1 VSAAARPEGRWAAHE
16 QATMTR
22 VAVLAISLAFILG
35 FAFLTIGG
43 IEQFGFSVQGVLSV
57 IVLVILTVGI
67 VGALR
72 NPPRR

>member
-1 VSAAARPEGRWAAHE
+1 
-16 QATMTR
+16 MTR
-22 VAVLAISLAFILG
+22 VAVLAVSLAFILG
-35 FAFLTIGG
+35 FGFLTIGG
-43 IEQFGFSVQGVLSV
+43 IEQFGINVQSVLSV

>member
-1 VSAAARPEGRWAAHE
+1 
-16 QATMTR
+16 MTR

-43 IEQFGFSVQGVLSV
+43 IEQFGLSIPGVLSV
-57 IVLVILTVGI
+57 VVLLILTIGI

-72 NPPRR
+72 NPPR

>member
-1 VSAAARPEGRWAAHE
+1 
-16 QATMTR
+16 MTR
-22 VAVLAISLAFILG
+22 VAVLAVALAFILG

-43 IEQFGFSVQGVLSV
+43 IEQFGFSVQAVLSV
-57 IVLVILTVGI
+57 IVLAILTVGI

>member
-1 VSAAARPEGRWAAHE
+1 
-16 QATMTR
+16 MTR
-22 VAVLAISLAFILG
+22 VAVLAVSLAFILG

-43 IEQFGFSVQGVLSV
+43 IAQYGLTAEGVLSV
-57 IVLVILTVGI
+57 IVLVILAVGV

>member
-1 VSAAARPEGRWAAHE
+1 
-16 QATMTR
+16 MTR

-43 IEQFGFSVQGVLSV
+43 IQQYGLNVQSVLSV
-57 IVLVILTVGI
+57 AVLAILTIGI

-72 NPPRR
+72 NPPR

>member
-1 VSAAARPEGRWAAHE
+1 
-16 QATMTR
+16 MTR
-22 VAVLAISLAFILG
+22 VAVLAVALAFILG

-43 IEQFGFSVQGVLSV
+43 IEQFGLSVQAVLSV
-57 IVLVILTVGI
+57 IVLVVLTVGI

>member
-1 VSAAARPEGRWAAHE
+1 
-16 QATMTR
+16 MTR

-43 IEQFGFSVQGVLSV
+43 IVEHGLTAEAVISVF
-57 IVLVILTVGI
+57 VLVLLTVGI

-72 NPPRR
+72 NPPR

>member
-1 VSAAARPEGRWAAHE
+1 
-16 QATMTR
+16 MTR
-22 VAVLAISLAFILG
+22 VAVLAIALSFILG
-35 FAFLTIGG
+35 FAFLTIAG
-43 IEQFGFSVQGVLSV
+43 IQQYGINVQSVLSV